1 MGDMQ
6 LPHGL
11 TLDQR
16 RDLTVTGVA
25 EVVSFDENS
34 VVLNTAAGTL
44 VVQGS
49 ELQLKT
55 LSEEGGRVAVTG
67 QVSALHYEQ
76 SRSSEGWLSR
86 LLR

>member
-1 MGDMQ
+1 M
-6 LPHGL
+6 
-11 TLDQR
+11 
-16 RDLTVTGVA
+16 TGVA
-25 EVVSFDENS
+25 EVVSFDENA
-34 VVLNTAAGTL
+34 VVLNTTAGTL

-67 QVSALHYEQ
+67 QVTALHYEQ
-76 SRSSEGWLSR
+76 SRSNEGWLSR